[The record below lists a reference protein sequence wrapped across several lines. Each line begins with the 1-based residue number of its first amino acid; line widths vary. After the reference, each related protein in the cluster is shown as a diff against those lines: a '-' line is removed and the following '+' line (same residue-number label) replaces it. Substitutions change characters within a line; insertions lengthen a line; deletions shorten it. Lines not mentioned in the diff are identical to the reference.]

1 MKWDNRDL
9 FQQLGI
15 KTPENLTEQDI
26 EEAYFEKILELYIKI
41 RLVQEN
47 VLEEK
52 KLYKED
58 MIKEEL
64 YRKMREMPS
73 TRVKI
78 MALDQWIDDL
88 GRTKQEKVNFQMQIQ
103 KYAEAY
109 EILRNEE
116 KRKEYIRKIV
126 AKKAIEYQL
135 STLIEQKGGDP
146 SKKLKTYE
154 TNIGNNPINVRKK
167 EKDIIPYEVRH
178 EDEEISLSLKDAILF
193 QNNIVKILGKDK
205 VEKLECIK
213 TELIK
218 VEGEREKPV
227 NIEGSNYLMD
237 IDYVI
242 MALGSKPENKIL
254 EELGVERTNRGYIKV
269 DENQMTSREKV
280 FAAGDLI
287 EVKSTVAWAARSG
300 RDAGEKIAK
309 YLK

>member
-9 FQQLGI
+9 FEQLGI
-15 KTPENLTEQDI
+15 KTPETSTEQDI

-52 KLYKED
+52 KLYRED

-64 YRKMREMPS
+64 YRKMHGMPS

-116 KRKEYIRKIV
+116 KRKEYIRKNV

-135 STLIEQKGGDP
+135 STLIEQNGGDP

-178 EDEEISLSLKDAILF
+178 KDEEISLSLKNAILF
-193 QNNIVKILGKDK
+193 QNNIVAEELEEYLLVMKCEDNVDICCTIQGEIIFPELSNSEYRTALFQAILQNRKEGKSYFGSIVKEGNEYIIKKDK
-205 VEKLECIK
+205 VH
-213 TELIK
+213 EL
-218 VEGEREKPV
+218 
-227 NIEGSNYLMD
+227 
-237 IDYVI
+237 
-242 MALGSKPENKIL
+242 AL
-254 EELGVERTNRGYIKV
+254 
-269 DENQMTSREKV
+269 
-280 FAAGDLI
+280 
-287 EVKSTVAWAARSG
+287 
-300 RDAGEKIAK
+300 EKIEEMEVQKRRESKGDEAR
-309 YLK
+309 

>member
-15 KTPENLTEQDI
+15 KTPETSTEQDI

-52 KLYKED
+52 KLDKED

-78 MALDQWIDDL
+78 MVLDQWID
-88 GRTKQEKVNFQMQIQ
+88 
-103 KYAEAY
+103 

-116 KRKEYIRKIV
+116 KRKEYIRKTV

-135 STLIEQKGGDP
+135 STLIEQNGGDP
-146 SKKLKTYE
+146 SKKLKMYE

-193 QNNIVKILGKDK
+193 QNNIVAEELEEYLLVMKCEDNVDICCTIQGEIIFPELSNSEYRTALFQAILQNRKEGKSYFGSIVKEGNEYIIKKDK
-205 VEKLECIK
+205 VH
-213 TELIK
+213 EL
-218 VEGEREKPV
+218 
-227 NIEGSNYLMD
+227 
-237 IDYVI
+237 
-242 MALGSKPENKIL
+242 AL
-254 EELGVERTNRGYIKV
+254 
-269 DENQMTSREKV
+269 
-280 FAAGDLI
+280 
-287 EVKSTVAWAARSG
+287 
-300 RDAGEKIAK
+300 EKIEEMEVQKRRESKGDEAR
-309 YLK
+309 

>member
-116 KRKEYIRKIV
+116 KRKEY
-126 AKKAIEYQL
+126 
-135 STLIEQKGGDP
+135 
-146 SKKLKTYE
+146 
-154 TNIGNNPINVRKK
+154 
-167 EKDIIPYEVRH
+167 
-178 EDEEISLSLKDAILF
+178 
-193 QNNIVKILGKDK
+193 
-205 VEKLECIK
+205 
-213 TELIK
+213 EL
-218 VEGEREKPV
+218 
-227 NIEGSNYLMD
+227 
-237 IDYVI
+237 
-242 MALGSKPENKIL
+242 
-254 EELGVERTNRGYIKV
+254 
-269 DENQMTSREKV
+269 
-280 FAAGDLI
+280 
-287 EVKSTVAWAARSG
+287 
-300 RDAGEKIAK
+300 
-309 YLK
+309 